1 MYSAIQPLNNRGL
14 EAKCVPEMLQG
25 SLLKTRR
32 SAIGRFFFFRLLVTV
47 PEDFA
52 KINPAQLTSRLG
64 PMSLFEGENL
74 TYFSTQPRNSH

>member
-1 MYSAIQPLNNRGL
+1 
-14 EAKCVPEMLQG
+14 MLQG
-25 SLLKTRR
+25 SDRAGQLL
-32 SAIGRFFFFRLLVTV
+32 AVFFFRLLVTV

-74 TYFSTQPRNSH
+74 TYFSAQPRNSH

>member
-1 MYSAIQPLNNRGL
+1 MCPGNASRIFIKDAPVSYWP
-14 EAKCVPEMLQG
+14 V
-25 SLLKTRR
+25 
-32 SAIGRFFFFRLLVTV
+32 FFFRLLVTV

-74 TYFSTQPRNSH
+74 TYFSAQPHNSH